1 MTSHARLVGLYDSEP
16 LGLKALL
23 TPLQVR
29 GVPARVE
36 RVQKFVEPES
46 KIVLKVYGGLPT
58 EMEPT

>member
-1 MTSHARLVGLYDSEP
+1 
-16 LGLKALL
+16 
-23 TPLQVR
+23 
-29 GVPARVE
+29 VPARVE